1 MKFSQAQ
8 SEAYIELCKYRI
20 KNVYLTWVE
29 QFLDLI
35 EDNID
40 TSIEFCINDIGC
52 NLGLFYK
59 GLMRRILW
67 SG

>member
-8 SEAYIELCKYRI
+8 SEAYFELCKYRM

-29 QFLDLI
+29 QFLDLN

-40 TSIEFCINDIGC
+40 TSVEFCINDIG
-52 NLGLFYK
+52 LFYLK
-59 GLMRRILW
+59 NMTTKIYP
-67 SG
+67 